1 MSNARRILDVRELT
15 VRRGDVLELDGISF
29 ALDAGESLT
38 VRGETSS
45 GKDALVRV
53 LGNFLERGDS
63 VTGTLKFGDGDARPA
78 SRRGKGSIRISYL
91 CSPRFAP
98 LSPFA
103 STVSQLARIVACKQ
117 ATAGSSGREEL
128 RIALERFSAAPS
140 FASLNRKPSELK
152 PVELAWSL
160 LAAAMAQT
168 PELLVADH
176 AFAGLTP
183 TEIETLGRALMDE
196 QERQGFALIY
206 AAQGLQTA
214 AHLRGRTMVLRRG
227 KVIEEG
233 DFDKLAAGQCHA
245 YTKILFK
252 ALPRFAATPQARCA
266 QRGEPLL
273 QVQGLDLSPRK
284 RRNSRPRDGI
294 TFELRR
300 GAALA
305 FVGEEGSGR
314 HAHVRALLG
323 LDRFTNGRVVLDQVD
338 MSLLS
343 SEMTS
348 RLRRRIAFIAGAD
361 EVLDPRMTLWDTVDE
376 PLRAHL
382 RLPADM
388 IAGHREAALKRVGLA
403 SHDGRMNVAAL
414 SAFDKRRLQVARAI
428 VSTPFLAVIDEP
440 LRGLDAFAQTIML
453 ELLVDLRKQEGP
465 AFLVIT
471 ADLRIA
477 QALADD
483 VMIFKD
489 GKVIERAPVADILR
503 APKEAETK
511 RLLGAAE
518 PARPLPPACAEP
530 GELILQLA
538 RAPTPFEPEILGIPP
553 AEIAVAEAAG

>member
-1 MSNARRILDVRELT
+1 
-15 VRRGDVLELDGISF
+15 
-29 ALDAGESLT
+29 
-38 VRGETSS
+38 
-45 GKDALVRV
+45 
-53 LGNFLERGDS
+53 
-63 VTGTLKFGDGDARPA
+63 
-78 SRRGKGSIRISYL
+78 
-91 CSPRFAP
+91 
-98 LSPFA
+98 
-103 STVSQLARIVACKQ
+103 
-117 ATAGSSGREEL
+117 
-128 RIALERFSAAPS
+128 
-140 FASLNRKPSELK
+140 
-152 PVELAWSL
+152 
-160 LAAAMAQT
+160 
-168 PELLVADH
+168 
-176 AFAGLTP
+176 
-183 TEIETLGRALMDE
+183 MDE
-196 QERQGFALIY
+196 QKRQGFALIY
-206 AAQGLQTA
+206 AAQGLQAA
-214 AHLRGRTMVLRRG
+214 AHLRGRTIVLRRG

-233 DFDKLAAGQCHA
+233 DFDKLAAGQSHA
-245 YTKILFK
+245 YTKTLFK
-252 ALPRFAATPQARCA
+252 ALPRFAPTAQTRSA

-284 RRNSRPRDGI
+284 RRNPKPRDGV

-382 RLPADM
+382 RLPRGM
-388 IAGHREAALKRVGLA
+388 IAGHRETALKRVGLA
-403 SHDGRMNVAAL
+403 SHDGHASVAAL

-440 LRGLDAFAQTIML
+440 LCGLDAFAQTIML
-453 ELLVDLRKQEGP
+453 ELLVDLRKQEGL

-483 VMIFKD
+483 IMIFKD
-489 GKVIERAPVADILR
+489 GKVIERAPIADILC

-511 RLLGAAE
+511 RLLAAAE
-518 PARPLPPACAEP
+518 PGRPLPPDCARSEDK
-530 GELILQLA
+530 LSQFLT
-538 RAPTPFEPEILGIPP
+538 APTPFERDILG
-553 AEIAVAEAAG
+553 ADEIAVVGASG